1 MYDIRFWKA
10 AGERSAKTAAQAAIL
25 AILGSGMMSE
35 EAVNAFSV
43 NWLAVIGFAL
53 GGAILSVLTS
63 LISAP
68 LGKNAGPSL
77 ADETIE
83 PDPVIVEVEVA
94 RPRAAAKKAPAKN
107 TAPAAKKK

>member
-1 MYDIRFWKA
+1 MFDKRFWIA
-10 AGERSAKTAAQAAIL
+10 AGERAAKTAAQAAVL

-43 NWLAVIGFAL
+43 NWLAVIGFAI

-68 LGKNAGPSL
+68 LGKNPGPSL
-77 ADETIE
+77 ADESVE
-83 PDPVIVEVEVA
+83 PGATVLE
-94 RPRAAAKKAPAKN
+94 
-107 TAPAAKKK
+107 PAAVRGAKTPKA